1 MLEYTFRDLLTR
13 QQLAQFLK
21 NPEIIRAF
29 ENLTRDVGEVL
40 PANEAEITRIAR
52 LALALS
58 AQALMF
64 ADREPEDPQVIP
76 GPRGSDGQDGKLMV
90 WFEDGEPG
98 EQGPPGPQGVQ
109 GPAGGGGGSVLVG
122 EIIITIPFPAKI
134 EHEQIVVAAP
144 VTAGMRVLLG
154 VAPHTDSD
162 ENGPEGLDIQALS
175 GQAGSGTIAVTA
187 AFGEPTQGPIRLNY
201 MAST

>member
-40 PANEAEITRIAR
+40 PANEAEIIRIAR

-64 ADREPEDPQVIP
+64 ADREPEEQVAIP
-76 GPRGSDGQDGKLMV
+76 GPRGIDGQDGKLMI

-98 EQGPPGPQGVQ
+98 EQGFPGPQGAA
-109 GPAGGGGGSVLVG
+109 GSGGGGGSVITG
-122 EIIITIPFPAKI
+122 EIIITVPAPGRI
-134 EHEQIVVAAP
+134 EHSQSVAAASITP
-144 VTAGMRVLLG
+144 GMRVLLG
-154 VAPHTDSD
+154 VAPHTDAD
-162 ENGPEGLDIQALS
+162 ENGAEGLDIQALS
-175 GQAGSGTIAVTA
+175 AGAGAGVINVTV
-187 AFGEPTQGPIRLNY
+187 AFGESTSGPIRLNY
-201 MAST
+201 IAAP